1 MSCVPRGKFTFWNT
15 LYIILSKLIHT
26 LCLFIKRLQHAH
38 STFLL
43 LTVPPNSSVSLRATC
58 KDLPRILPPKNQSA
72 SSSFKY
78 FLPEL
83 PWRLNGQD
91 YLLAMQETQV
101 QSLVWE
107 DPLEKR
113 MATHIQILARRI
125 PWMEEPC
132 RPQSMG
138 SQRVRHAWVTARVAF
153 TFTLSL
159 PQRTR
164 SLTRGPHSNLH
175 VNFTFQFE
183 RGSYYVVINFNT
195 VSASITDQY

>member
-113 MATHIQILARRI
+113 MATHIQHSCPENPMDGGALQATVHGVAKSQTCLSDSPSSLHFHTVTTSAYKI
-125 PWMEEPC
+125 P
-132 RPQSMG
+132 
-138 SQRVRHAWVTARVAF
+138 HK
-153 TFTLSL
+153 
-159 PQRTR
+159 RT
-164 SLTRGPHSNLH
+164 S
-175 VNFTFQFE
+175 F
-183 RGSYYVVINFNT
+183 
-195 VSASITDQY
+195 